1 MPLLARREFCF
12 SLVTQLVFSP
22 CDAAEGALEE
32 QVSWSRG
39 SSHGFDGPEPL
50 ILLGSHFSSL
60 LSKISS
66 SPAIYDFINKKWQN
80 NLKKI
85 HITKTI

>member
-1 MPLLARREFCF
+1 MPLLARRKFCF

-39 SSHGFDGPEPL
+39 SSHEPL
-50 ILLGSHFSSL
+50 ILLGPHFSSL

-80 NLKKI
+80 KLKKI
-85 HITKTI
+85 HMIISVVS